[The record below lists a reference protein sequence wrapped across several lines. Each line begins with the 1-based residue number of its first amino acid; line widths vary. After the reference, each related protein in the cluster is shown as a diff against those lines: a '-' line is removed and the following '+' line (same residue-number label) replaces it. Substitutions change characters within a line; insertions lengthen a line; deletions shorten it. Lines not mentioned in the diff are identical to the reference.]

1 MSDDRTKAANLSPAK
16 QALLERMRKRAAPAI
31 TPRIRPRGNCG
42 SAPLSFAQQRM
53 WLIQQL
59 DPESYLYNVPRALLL
74 RGTLDIPAL
83 EAALNAIV
91 QRHAILRTTFPAD
104 ESGQARQA
112 IAAESKLKLAATDL
126 SSTRPDERHAATEK
140 HVLQLSRPPFDLV
153 NGPLLRAHLL
163 RFAEDEHVLALTMHH
178 IISDGW
184 TGGIFFRELG
194 ESYGAQMRG
203 ESASL
208 PELAVQY
215 ADYAVWQHEWMQG
228 AVLEKELEFWSE
240 QLEGA
245 PSAIALPTDRTRPET
260 MNYQGSHRSK
270 AMSAALT
277 TQLKAFCQAEATTL
291 FPLLLAGLNI
301 LLARW
306 SGQQDQIVG
315 TVSANRDQAEI
326 EHLIGCFMNF
336 LPLRSR
342 VAPEESVIEF
352 LRRTRQSVFKSLA
365 HQTCPFE
372 KIVEAVKPQ
381 RSLSAN
387 PLYNVALLVQN
398 YPEMVFRSHQL
409 EARLLQMDYG
419 VAFLDLRFV
428 AEETNG
434 QLTIDCEYNEDLFDS
449 GTIENLLKMY
459 VLILERFVTSPQTRI
474 QDIPLFPELMEQSAA
489 ASKRE
494 LVQTIAIAAT
504 FTAEPLEAPLAF
516 WMKEL
521 GLRAKTRFAL
531 YNQVFQQLLDPAS
544 MVARNSD
551 GFNIVLLRLSDWQGF
566 DEKQTIHAAQ
576 NRIEASAREFIT
588 ALQTAGHRAHSPFW
602 LCICPSERKLTTDA
616 NWAEFLSRTEQTLL
630 SAMSGLPGV
639 HVIPSGEAFTLYP
652 VEEYEDEYSDKLGH
666 IPYTPAFFTALG
678 TTLARRM
685 FSLRTAPKQ
694 VVVLDCDNTLW
705 QGTCAGLAPNAI
717 SVDAPRRALQ
727 EFLLHQSETG
737 KLLCLCS
744 KSAEADVNAVFA
756 QNPNMTLRPEHILTQ
771 RLGVKSI
778 PSGLRELADE
788 LQFGL
793 NSFIFLSSSEQ
804 ECAKART
811 ECPEVLSLTLP
822 GNSEEIP
829 RFLNSVWAFDQAS
842 GSTGAPQIANQNQTV
857 NRIASKLYD
866 IASISRAMEAGRSN
880 PRNQR
885 FVAPRTPV
893 EEMIAG
899 AWAQILKLNRVG
911 VHDNFFELGGHSVL
925 ATQIVARVRRTLGV
939 ELPLRAMFEAPT
951 VATLAQRVEA
961 AQRSG
966 GELLAPQIKRSG
978 KRDRLP
984 LSFAQQRLWFLD
996 QLDPGSPSY
1005 NMPRVLR
1012 MRGKLDVPALHR
1024 AINKI
1029 VERHAT
1035 LRTSFALDGSEP
1047 IQVIAN
1053 QMELSLPV
1061 TDLTYLSE
1069 PQREAQAR
1077 TLAEQEAQHPFD
1089 LSSGPLLRA
1098 QLVLLGPDHSLLFFT
1113 MHHIVSDRWSMGVL
1127 AEELAAHYEAFV
1139 HGVPSPL
1146 PELAIQYCDFAVWQR
1161 EWLQGEV
1168 LQKQLDYWK
1177 EQLAAVPA
1185 ILELPTDHPRP
1196 PVLSVRGATRS
1207 VILSHELIETLTAL
1221 SQNEGVT
1228 LFMTLLAAFQTLLS
1242 RYSGQEDIV
1251 VGSPIANR
1259 SFAEIEP
1266 LIGFFVNT
1274 LALRGDLSGDPT
1286 FRELVTRTK
1295 EVCLRAYA
1303 HQDVPFERLVE
1314 ELQPER
1320 SQSHSPIF
1328 QVMFALQNAP
1338 MRAMELTG
1346 VALERVPVHTNTS
1359 MFDMSWFVNEVP
1371 QGFQLH
1377 VEYATDLFDEATIA
1391 RGITHFKTLLESC
1404 VANPDRRIS
1413 QLKMIG
1419 QGERHKVLVGFNE
1432 TATVFPRS
1440 CIHNLFELSAQR
1452 TPDATALICGAK
1464 RTSYRELNQRANQV
1478 AHYLRKRGVSQETL
1492 VGICVERSSDLL
1504 VGIFGILKA
1513 GGAYVPLDPAYPKDR
1528 LGYILEDSGTSLVL
1542 TQQSLI
1548 ADLPSCHAQLIS
1560 LDSDWSQIA
1569 RESTDDLPKQAQPEN
1584 LAYVLFTSGST
1595 GRPKGVALEHRSA
1608 ATFVQW
1614 AQTVFAPQELAGT
1627 LFCTS
1632 MCFDLSVFEMF
1643 VPLSVGGKVI
1653 MAQDALHLPTLP
1665 AKDEVTLIN
1674 TVPSAIAELLRSGGV
1689 PDSVKVVNLAGE
1701 ALPSAL
1707 VEQIYSSTSA
1717 AKVFNLY
1724 GPTEDTTYST
1734 YTLVARGAA
1743 VTIGKPLTG
1752 TQAYILDKHKNPVP
1766 IGVPGELHLAGG
1778 GLARGYFGRTD
1789 LTAERFVPNPFSD
1802 IRDAR
1807 MYCTGDLCRWLPDGN
1822 IDYLG
1827 RIDHQVKLRGFR
1839 IELGEIE
1846 AVLAKDPSVRQCLVL
1861 AREDQTGLKRLVAYL
1876 VPQKG
1881 VDPNPDNL
1889 VLHLQRSLPDFMVP
1903 TAFVVLASFP
1913 LTPNGKIDCK
1923 ALPAPE
1929 YKRDAGEN
1937 YVAPR
1942 NNIEEKVAAIWAE
1955 VLHLDQ
1961 VSVTSDFFTL
1971 GGHSLLAAQVISRLR
1986 QAFKV
1991 ELPLKAMFESP
2002 KLEILAA
2009 RIQAAKH
2016 GSDVP
2021 PITRISREK
2030 PLPASSAQQRIW
2042 FLDQL
2047 EPGNPAYN
2055 IPWTLKITGAV
2066 NADAIETSLNI
2077 IAGRHEGLRTAFSTV
2092 ADQPF
2097 QVIHDSVRVPF
2108 RRVDVSTLPE
2118 HERDKEAMCVIGEDA
2133 NRPFDLTQA
2142 PLMRC
2147 VLVRV
2152 SDEDS
2157 YLLLNVH
2164 HIVSDRWSMGVLSQ
2178 ELANLYEATIEGK
2191 AADLPLLPLQYAD
2204 YSEWQRECLRG
2215 PVLEKQLSYWTEKLK
2230 DIPPVLEL
2238 PTDRPRQATENSR
2251 GEVAYMTLPLALTD
2265 QLTQL
2270 GRKHGATLF
2279 MTLLAGFQ
2287 ALLSRHS
2294 GQDDI
2299 VVGTAIAN
2307 RTHPDLERVIG
2318 FFLNTLPLRTRLSGD
2333 PSFTEMIERAKATA
2347 LGAYANQDMPFEK
2360 LVEELNPERS
2370 LRHSPLVQA
2379 FFVLQNAPVEAL
2391 QLKGLSLKPV
2401 PSGFKTVKGD
2411 LYLSMHDTQKGLE
2424 SRLEYSVDLFDP
2436 ATMERL
2442 LQHFRVLLEAAVA
2455 NPELKLSH
2463 LPLLTQAERQQLVVE
2478 YNYTAADFPLGQ
2490 TLPHLFS
2497 AQVARTPQAIAV
2509 QFGAEQLTF
2518 AELDA
2523 RSNQLARY
2531 LQERGAGRETHVAL
2545 CLDRSLELV
2554 VALLAVLKAGAAYLP
2569 LDPGYPKDRI
2579 AFIVQDARVPLLVT
2593 QSSLLCNLP
2602 VSPAESNTQV
2612 LSLDAEWTQIAK
2624 LSCEPLASYPAPK
2637 DAAYLLYTSG
2647 STGQPK
2653 GVEIEHLALTN
2664 FLLSMQREPGLE
2676 SHDTLLGVT
2685 TLSFDIA
2692 GLEIYLPL
2700 ITGARLLLASREQ
2713 AGDAHQLSTLLEQ
2726 SAATVMQATPATWR
2740 MLVDSGWM
2748 GRPGFKILCGG
2759 EALPADLANSLRTRC
2774 DSLWNMYGPTETTIW
2789 SSVYRI
2795 TSDMD
2800 AVAPIG
2806 RPIANTQFYVLD
2818 ANRQLTPP
2826 GVPGELYIGGLGL
2839 ARGYFHR
2846 PELTA
2851 EKFVADP
2858 LSAAN
2863 SSRSTSLTRSFGDTH
2878 RLYRTGDL
2886 ARWQADG
2893 QMRYIGRIDNQV
2905 KLRGF
2910 RIELGEI
2917 ETALQQHCSV
2927 QQCLVMAREDTPGQP
2942 RLVAYWTLVSGSQL
2956 SPAEARLHLKKS
2968 LPDYMIPSAF
2978 VEMDAMPLT
2987 PNGKVDRKRLQAPD
3001 YGVGVAAKPAE
3012 GLLTPTE
3019 EVITGIWAEVL
3030 KLTQIGTTDDFFEL
3044 GGHSL
3049 LATQVISRVRQAF
3062 RTDLPVRTLFEASTI
3077 AGLALRVDASVRQ
3090 RRGLATPP
3098 MRRIPRD
3105 KPLPVSFSQQR
3116 LWFLDQLEPGNPLYN
3131 IAYVTRMSGKLN
3143 SQALEKS
3150 LGEIV
3155 RRHESLRTRFQM
3167 HNDEPVQI
3175 VVPQIELRWTHL
3187 DASPFPTIAERESEA
3202 RRLATEE
3209 IQKPFNLVTG
3219 PLLRPVLIKI
3229 GEEDHALILNMH
3241 HIISDRWSLGVLSQE
3256 LAALYEAHLGG
3267 RPVLLP
3273 DLDFQYADYA
3283 AWQREFLSG
3292 EVLDKQLAYWR
3303 LQLEGAPPVLELPTD
3318 RPRKE
3323 TGQFWGAI
3331 HRQPIPEILVKS
3343 LKDLSRTQRGTFF
3356 MTLLAAFQL
3365 FLGRLSGQEDVV
3377 IGTDLANRNQM
3388 EAEKMIGFFVNLL
3401 PMRARFNR
3409 DTTFIEFFQQVREGS
3424 LESMAHQDIPF
3435 DKLIEELRPDRSLT
3449 HNPLVQILF
3458 VMLNTPQL
3466 ATGFGGLKL
3475 GPLGVGSSSR
3485 FDLVLFINTPEAN
3498 PTTMWVYNPNLFDAS
3513 TVARMA
3519 NSYEL
3524 LLDLISG
3531 NPEGTIAY
3539 LFAKLDEAEQQQRNR
3554 EQEEFQKASQE
3565 KLHKIRRKIIEA

>member
-16 QALLERMRKRAAPAI
+16 QALLERMLKRPAPAI
-31 TPRIRPRGNCG
+31 APPIRPRMNCD
-42 SAPLSFAQQRM
+42 SALLSFAQQRM

-74 RGTLDIPAL
+74 RGTLDIAAL

-91 QRHAILRTTFPAD
+91 QRHQILRTTFPAD
-104 ESGQARQA
+104 ESGQPRQA
-112 IAAESKLKLAATDL
+112 ITAESKLKLTSTDF
-126 SSTRPDERHAATEK
+126 SSTPPEQRHATTEK
-140 HVLQLSRPPFDLV
+140 KVLQFSRTPFDLV

-163 RFAEDEHVLALTMHH
+163 RFAADEHVLALTMHH

-208 PELAVQY
+208 GELAVHY
-215 ADYAVWQHEWMQG
+215 ADYAVWQQEWMQG
-228 AVLEKELEFWSE
+228 AVLEKELEFWRK

-245 PSAIALPTDRTRPET
+245 PSSIALPTDRTRPEA

-270 AMSAALT
+270 AMSAELT
-277 TQLKAFCQAEATTL
+277 NQLKAFCQAEATTL
-291 FPLLLAGLNI
+291 FPALLAGLNV

-326 EHLIGCFMNF
+326 ENLIGCFMNF
-336 LPLRSR
+336 LPLRSQ
-342 VAPEESVIEF
+342 VTPEESVVEF
-352 LRRTRQSVFKSLA
+352 LRRTRQSVFESLA

-398 YPEMVFRSHQL
+398 YPEMIFRSNRL

-434 QLTIDCEYNEDLFDS
+434 QLTIDCEYNEDLFDP
-449 GTIENLLKMY
+449 GTIENLLEMY

-474 QDIPLFPELMEQSAA
+474 QDIPLLPELMEQSAA

-494 LVQTIAIAAT
+494 QVQTIAITAT

-521 GLRAKTRFAL
+521 GLRAKARFAP

-551 GFNIVLLRLSDWQGF
+551 GFNIVLLRLSDWQGS
-566 DEKQTIHAAQ
+566 DEKQTIQVAQ
-576 NRIEASAREFIT
+576 SRIEASVREFIG
-588 ALQTAGHRAHSPFW
+588 ALQAAGHKAHSPFL
-602 LCICPSERKLTTDA
+602 LCICPSERKLTANA

-630 SAMSGLPGV
+630 SAMSELPGV
-639 HVIPSGEAFTLYP
+639 HVIPSGEAFGLYP
-652 VEEYEDEYSDKLGH
+652 VEDYEDEYSDKLGH
-666 IPYTPAFFTALG
+666 IPYTPAYFTALG

-705 QGTCAGLAPNAI
+705 QDTCASRPPDSIPVN
-717 SVDAPRRALQ
+717 APRRALQ
-727 EFLLHQSETG
+727 KFFLRQSETG

-756 QNPNMTLRPEHILTQ
+756 QNPNMALRPEHIITQ

-778 PSGLRELADE
+778 PTGLRELADE
-788 LQFGL
+788 LHFSLG
-793 NSFIFLSSSEQ
+793 SFVFVSSSER
-804 ECAKART
+804 ECAETRT
-811 ECPEVLSLTLP
+811 ECPEVLCLTLP
-822 GNSEEIP
+822 GNPEEVP
-829 RFLNSVWAFDQAS
+829 RFLNNVWAFDQTTEP
-842 GSTGAPQIANQNQTV
+842 TGAPQIANQVV
-857 NRIASKLYD
+857 NRVASKLFD
-866 IASISRAMEAGRSN
+866 IASISRAMEAGRSSA
-880 PRNQR
+880 RTQQ
-885 FVAPRTPV
+885 FVAPRTPT

-899 AWAQILKLNRVG
+899 AWAQVLKLDRIG
-911 VHDNFFELGGHSVL
+911 IHDNFFELGGHSVL
-925 ATQIVARVRRTLGV
+925 ATQVVARVRRTLGV

-951 VATLAQRVEA
+951 VAEFAQRVEA

-966 GELLAPQIKRSG
+966 GELLAPQIKRSE
-978 KRDRLP
+978 KRDQLP

-996 QLDPGSPSY
+996 QLEPGSPSY

-1047 IQVIAN
+1047 VQVIAN
-1053 QMELSLPV
+1053 QLELPLPV

-1077 TLAEQEAQHPFD
+1077 TLAEEEAQCPFD

-1098 QLVLLGPDHSLLFFT
+1098 QLIVLELGHYQLFLT

-1168 LQKQLDYWK
+1168 LRKQLDYWK
-1177 EQLAAVPA
+1177 EQLAGVPT
-1185 ILELPTDHPRP
+1185 ILELPTDHSRP
-1196 PVLSVRGATRS
+1196 AVLSVRGATQS
-1207 VILSHELIETLTAL
+1207 VILSHELIEKLTAL
-1221 SQNEGVT
+1221 SQSEGVT
-1228 LFMTLLAAFQTLLS
+1228 LFMTLLSAFQTLLS
-1242 RYSGQEDIV
+1242 RYAGQEDVV

-1286 FRELVTRTK
+1286 FRNVMTRTK

-1303 HQDVPFERLVE
+1303 HQDIPFERLVE

-1338 MRAMELTG
+1338 MKAMELTG
-1346 VALERVPVHTNTS
+1346 LALERIPVYTNTS

-1371 QGFQLH
+1371 QGFLLH
-1377 VEYATDLFDEATIA
+1377 VEYATDLFDEATIV

-1413 QLKMIG
+1413 QLQMLG
-1419 QGERHKVLVGFNE
+1419 EGERRKVLVEFNE
-1432 TATVFPRS
+1432 VAAVLPRI
-1440 CIHNLFELSAQR
+1440 CIHNLFEQNAQKM
-1452 TPDATALICGAK
+1452 PDATALICGEQ
-1464 RTSYRELNQRANQV
+1464 RTSYLELNQRANQV
-1478 AHYLRKRGVSQETL
+1478 AYYLKKRGIGPETP
-1492 VGICVERSSDLL
+1492 VGICVERSLDLL

-1528 LGYILEDSGTSLVL
+1528 LGYILEDSGASLVL

-1548 ADLPSCHAQLIS
+1548 ADLPTCSAEFIS
-1560 LDSDWSQIA
+1560 LDSDWPQIA
-1569 RESTDDLPKQAQPEN
+1569 RESTDDLPDQAQPEN

-1614 AQTVFAPQELAGT
+1614 AQTVFTPQELAGT
-1627 LFCTS
+1627 LFSTS
-1632 MCFDLSVFEMF
+1632 MCFDLSIFEMF

-1653 MAQDALHLPTLP
+1653 IAQDALHLPTLP

-1707 VEQIYSSTSA
+1707 VEQIYASTTA
-1717 AKVFNLY
+1717 EKVYNLY

-1743 VTIGKPLTG
+1743 VTIGKPLTD
-1752 TQAYILDKHKNPVP
+1752 TQAYILDKNKNPVP

-1778 GLARGYFGRTD
+1778 GLARGYFGRPD
-1789 LTAERFVPNPFSD
+1789 LTAERFVPNPFSGM
-1802 IRDAR
+1802 RDSR

-1846 AVLAKDPSVRQCLVL
+1846 AVLAKDPSVRQCLVM
-1861 AREDQTGLKRLVAYL
+1861 AREDQPGLKRLVAYL
-1876 VPQKG
+1876 VPHEG

-1903 TAFVVLASFP
+1903 TAFVVLETFP
-1913 LTPNGKIDCK
+1913 LTPNGKIDRK
-1923 ALPAPE
+1923 ALPPPE
-1929 YKRDAGEN
+1929 YKKDAGEN

-1942 NNIEEKVAAIWAE
+1942 NTIEEKVVAIWSE

-1986 QAFKV
+1986 QAFEV

-2021 PITRISREK
+2021 PITRVSREK

-2055 IPWTLKITGAV
+2055 IPWTLKVTGAV

-2077 IAGRHEGLRTAFSTV
+2077 IAARHEGLRTAFSTV

-2108 RRVDVSTLPE
+2108 QRVDVANFPE
-2118 HERDKEAMCVIGEDA
+2118 HERDAEAMRVIGKDA

-2147 VLVRV
+2147 ILVRV
-2152 SDEDS
+2152 SEEDY

-2191 AADLPLLPLQYAD
+2191 AADLPPLPLQYAD
-2204 YSEWQRECLRG
+2204 YSEWQRECLHG
-2215 PVLEKQLSYWTEKLK
+2215 PALEKQLGYWKEKLK

-2251 GEVAYMTLPLALTD
+2251 GEVAYLTLPLALTD

-2333 PSFTEMIERAKATA
+2333 PSFAEMIERAKETA

-2379 FFVLQNAPVEAL
+2379 FFVLQNAPAEAL
-2391 QLKGLSLKPV
+2391 QLKGLRLKPV

-2442 LQHFRVLLEAAVA
+2442 LQHFRVLLQAAVA
-2455 NPELKLSH
+2455 NPELKLSQ
-2463 LPLLTQAERQQLVVE
+2463 LPLLTESERQQIIVE
-2478 YNYTAADFPLGQ
+2478 HNDTAEDFPLSQ

-2497 AQVARTPQAIAV
+2497 AQAARTPQAIAV

-2545 CLDRSLELV
+2545 CLDRSLDLV
-2554 VALLAVLKAGAAYLP
+2554 VSLLAVLKAGAAYLP
-2569 LDPGYPKDRI
+2569 LDPGYPKDRS
-2579 AFIVQDARVPLLVT
+2579 AFIVQDARVPLLIT
-2593 QSSLLCNLP
+2593 QSSLLSNLP
-2602 VSPAESNTQV
+2602 VSPTESNTQV
-2612 LSLDAEWTQIAK
+2612 LSLDVEWPQIAK
-2624 LSCEPLASYPAPK
+2624 LGSEPLTSYPAPK

-2676 SHDTLLGVT
+2676 SRDTLLGVT

-2700 ITGARLLLASREQ
+2700 ITGARLVLASREQ
-2713 AGDAHQLSTLLEQ
+2713 AGDAHQLSALLEK

-2740 MLVDSGWM
+2740 MLVDSGWT
-2748 GRPGFKILCGG
+2748 GRPDLKILCGG
-2759 EALPADLANSLRTRC
+2759 EALPAELANSLRTRC

-2789 SSVYRI
+2789 SSVYRVA
-2795 TSDMD
+2795 SNLN

-2818 ANRQLTPP
+2818 AHRQLAPT

-2858 LSAAN
+2858 FSSSAPSGI
-2863 SSRSTSLTRSFGDTH
+2863 SSPSRSFGDTR

-2893 QMRYIGRIDNQV
+2893 QLQYIGRIDNQV

-2917 ETALQQHCSV
+2917 ETALQHHCSV
-2927 QQCLVMAREDTPGQP
+2927 QHCLVMAREDTPGQP
-2942 RLVAYWTLVSGSQL
+2942 RLVAYWTLVPGSQL
-2956 SPAEARLHLKKS
+2956 SLAEARLHLKKS
-2968 LPDYMIPSAF
+2968 LPDYMIPTTF

-2987 PNGKVDRKRLQAPD
+2987 PNGKVDRKRLPVPD
-3001 YGVGVAAKPAE
+3001 YGIGAAAKPD
-3012 GLLTPTE
+3012 GGTRTPTE
-3019 EVITGIWAEVL
+3019 EIITGIWAEVL
-3030 KLTQIGTTDDFFEL
+3030 ELSQIGPTDDFFEL

-3062 RTDLPVRTLFEASTI
+3062 RTDLPVRTLFEAPTI
-3077 AGLALRVDASVRQ
+3077 AGLAQRVDTSVGQ
-3090 RRGLATPP
+3090 KSGLEAPP
-3098 MRRIPRD
+3098 MRRVPRN

-3131 IAYVTRMSGKLN
+3131 IAYVTRMTGQLN
-3143 SQALEKS
+3143 PRALEKS
-3150 LGEIV
+3150 LDEVV
-3155 RRHESLRTRFQM
+3155 RRHESLRTKFQM

-3175 VVPQIELRWTHL
+3175 VVPQVELHWTHL
-3187 DASPFPTIAERESEA
+3187 DASPFPTIAEREAEA

-3209 IQKPFNLVTG
+3209 IQKPFNLLTG
-3219 PLLRPVLIKI
+3219 PLLRPALIKI

-3256 LAALYEAHLGG
+3256 LATLYEAHLEG
-3267 RPVLLP
+3267 RPALLP

-3323 TGQFWGAI
+3323 TEQFWGAV
-3331 HRQPIPEILVKS
+3331 HRQPIPENLVNN
-3343 LKDLSRTQRGTFF
+3343 LKALSRSQRGTFF
-3356 MTLLAAFQL
+3356 MALLAAFEL
-3365 FLGRLSGQEDVV
+3365 FLGRTSGKYDIVV
-3377 IGTDLANRNQM
+3377 GTDLANRNQM
-3388 EAEKMIGFFVNLL
+3388 ESEKMIGFFVNLL
-3401 PMRARFNR
+3401 PMRARFTP
-3409 DTTFIEFFQQVREGS
+3409 DTTFIDFFQQVREGS
-3424 LESMAHQDIPF
+3424 LEAMAHQDIPF

-3458 VMLNTPQL
+3458 VMQNTPQL
-3466 ATGFGGLKL
+3466 ATGFGDLKL

-3485 FDLVLFINTPEAN
+3485 FDLVLFINTPETD
-3498 PTTMWVYNPNLFDAS
+3498 PSTLWVYNPNLFDAS

-3519 NSYEL
+3519 NTYEL

-3531 NPEGTIAY
+3531 NPGGTIAY
-3539 LFAKLDEAEQQQRNR
+3539 LFAKLDEAEQRNR
-3554 EQEEFQKASQE
+3554 SEEQEKFQKASQE
-3565 KLHKIRRKIIEA
+3565 KLRKVRRKIIEA

>member
-1 MSDDRTKAANLSPAK
+1 M
-16 QALLERMRKRAAPAI
+16 
-31 TPRIRPRGNCG
+31 
-42 SAPLSFAQQRM
+42 
-53 WLIQQL
+53 
-59 DPESYLYNVPRALLL
+59 
-74 RGTLDIPAL
+74 
-83 EAALNAIV
+83 
-91 QRHAILRTTFPAD
+91 
-104 ESGQARQA
+104 
-112 IAAESKLKLAATDL
+112 
-126 SSTRPDERHAATEK
+126 
-140 HVLQLSRPPFDLV
+140 
-153 NGPLLRAHLL
+153 
-163 RFAEDEHVLALTMHH
+163 
-178 IISDGW
+178 
-184 TGGIFFRELG
+184 
-194 ESYGAQMRG
+194 
-203 ESASL
+203 
-208 PELAVQY
+208 
-215 ADYAVWQHEWMQG
+215 
-228 AVLEKELEFWSE
+228 
-240 QLEGA
+240 
-245 PSAIALPTDRTRPET
+245 
-260 MNYQGSHRSK
+260 
-270 AMSAALT
+270 
-277 TQLKAFCQAEATTL
+277 
-291 FPLLLAGLNI
+291 
-301 LLARW
+301 
-306 SGQQDQIVG
+306 
-315 TVSANRDQAEI
+315 
-326 EHLIGCFMNF
+326 
-336 LPLRSR
+336 
-342 VAPEESVIEF
+342 
-352 LRRTRQSVFKSLA
+352 
-365 HQTCPFE
+365 
-372 KIVEAVKPQ
+372 
-381 RSLSAN
+381 
-387 PLYNVALLVQN
+387 
-398 YPEMVFRSHQL
+398 
-409 EARLLQMDYG
+409 
-419 VAFLDLRFV
+419 
-428 AEETNG
+428 
-434 QLTIDCEYNEDLFDS
+434 
-449 GTIENLLKMY
+449 
-459 VLILERFVTSPQTRI
+459 
-474 QDIPLFPELMEQSAA
+474 
-489 ASKRE
+489 
-494 LVQTIAIAAT
+494 
-504 FTAEPLEAPLAF
+504 
-516 WMKEL
+516 
-521 GLRAKTRFAL
+521 
-531 YNQVFQQLLDPAS
+531 
-544 MVARNSD
+544 
-551 GFNIVLLRLSDWQGF
+551 
-566 DEKQTIHAAQ
+566 
-576 NRIEASAREFIT
+576 
-588 ALQTAGHRAHSPFW
+588 
-602 LCICPSERKLTTDA
+602 
-616 NWAEFLSRTEQTLL
+616 
-630 SAMSGLPGV
+630 
-639 HVIPSGEAFTLYP
+639 
-652 VEEYEDEYSDKLGH
+652 
-666 IPYTPAFFTALG
+666 
-678 TTLARRM
+678 
-685 FSLRTAPKQ
+685 
-694 VVVLDCDNTLW
+694 
-705 QGTCAGLAPNAI
+705 
-717 SVDAPRRALQ
+717 
-727 EFLLHQSETG
+727 
-737 KLLCLCS
+737 
-744 KSAEADVNAVFA
+744 
-756 QNPNMTLRPEHILTQ
+756 
-771 RLGVKSI
+771 
-778 PSGLRELADE
+778 
-788 LQFGL
+788 
-793 NSFIFLSSSEQ
+793 
-804 ECAKART
+804 
-811 ECPEVLSLTLP
+811 
-822 GNSEEIP
+822 
-829 RFLNSVWAFDQAS
+829 
-842 GSTGAPQIANQNQTV
+842 
-857 NRIASKLYD
+857 
-866 IASISRAMEAGRSN
+866 
-880 PRNQR
+880 
-885 FVAPRTPV
+885 
-893 EEMIAG
+893 
-899 AWAQILKLNRVG
+899 
-911 VHDNFFELGGHSVL
+911 
-925 ATQIVARVRRTLGV
+925 
-939 ELPLRAMFEAPT
+939 
-951 VATLAQRVEA
+951 
-961 AQRSG
+961 
-966 GELLAPQIKRSG
+966 
-978 KRDRLP
+978 
-984 LSFAQQRLWFLD
+984 
-996 QLDPGSPSY
+996 
-1005 NMPRVLR
+1005 
-1012 MRGKLDVPALHR
+1012 
-1024 AINKI
+1024 
-1029 VERHAT
+1029 
-1035 LRTSFALDGSEP
+1035 
-1047 IQVIAN
+1047 
-1053 QMELSLPV
+1053 
-1061 TDLTYLSE
+1061 
-1069 PQREAQAR
+1069 
-1077 TLAEQEAQHPFD
+1077 
-1089 LSSGPLLRA
+1089 
-1098 QLVLLGPDHSLLFFT
+1098 
-1113 MHHIVSDRWSMGVL
+1113 
-1127 AEELAAHYEAFV
+1127 
-1139 HGVPSPL
+1139 
-1146 PELAIQYCDFAVWQR
+1146 
-1161 EWLQGEV
+1161 
-1168 LQKQLDYWK
+1168 
-1177 EQLAAVPA
+1177 
-1185 ILELPTDHPRP
+1185 
-1196 PVLSVRGATRS
+1196 
-1207 VILSHELIETLTAL
+1207 
-1221 SQNEGVT
+1221 
-1228 LFMTLLAAFQTLLS
+1228 
-1242 RYSGQEDIV
+1242 
-1251 VGSPIANR
+1251 
-1259 SFAEIEP
+1259 
-1266 LIGFFVNT
+1266 
-1274 LALRGDLSGDPT
+1274 
-1286 FRELVTRTK
+1286 
-1295 EVCLRAYA
+1295 
-1303 HQDVPFERLVE
+1303 
-1314 ELQPER
+1314 
-1320 SQSHSPIF
+1320 
-1328 QVMFALQNAP
+1328 
-1338 MRAMELTG
+1338 
-1346 VALERVPVHTNTS
+1346 
-1359 MFDMSWFVNEVP
+1359 
-1371 QGFQLH
+1371 
-1377 VEYATDLFDEATIA
+1377 
-1391 RGITHFKTLLESC
+1391 
-1404 VANPDRRIS
+1404 
-1413 QLKMIG
+1413 
-1419 QGERHKVLVGFNE
+1419 
-1432 TATVFPRS
+1432 
-1440 CIHNLFELSAQR
+1440 FELSAQR

-1548 ADLPSCHAQLIS
+1548 ADLPTCHAQLIS

-1717 AKVFNLY
+1717 EKVFNLY

-1743 VTIGKPLTG
+1743 VTVGKPLTG

-1778 GLARGYFGRTD
+1778 GLARGYFGRAD

-1913 LTPNGKIDCK
+1913 LTPNGKIDRK

-2047 EPGNPAYN
+2047 DPGNPAYN

-2097 QVIHDSVRVPF
+2097 QVIHDSVCVPF

-2118 HERDKEAMCVIGEDA
+2118 HERDEEAMCVIGEDA
-2133 NRPFDLTQA
+2133 NRSFDLTQA
-2142 PLMRC
+2142 PLLRC

-2333 PSFTEMIERAKATA
+2333 PSFAEMIERTKETA

-2379 FFVLQNAPVEAL
+2379 FFVLQNAPVEVL

-2424 SRLEYSVDLFDP
+2424 CRLEYSVDLFDP

-2442 LQHFRVLLEAAVA
+2442 LQHFRVLLVAAVA
-2455 NPELKLSH
+2455 NPELKLSR
-2463 LPLLTQAERQQLVVE
+2463 LPLLTQAENQQLIIE
-2478 YNYTAADFPLGQ
+2478 CNATAVDFPLSQ
-2490 TLPHLFS
+2490 TVAHLFS
-2497 AQVARTPQAIAV
+2497 AQVARAPQAIAV

-2545 CLDRSLELV
+2545 CLDRSLDLV
-2554 VALLAVLKAGAAYLP
+2554 VSLLAVLKTGAAYLP

-2612 LSLDAEWTQIAK
+2612 LSLDAEWPQIAN
-2624 LSCEPLASYPAPK
+2624 LGSEPLASHPAPK

-2664 FLLSMQREPGLE
+2664 FLLAMQREPGLE
-2676 SHDTLLGVT
+2676 SRDTLLGVT

-2700 ITGARLLLASREQ
+2700 ITGARLVLASREQ

-2740 MLVDSGWM
+2740 MLVDSGWT
-2748 GRPGFKILCGG
+2748 GRPGLKILCGG

-2789 SSVYRI
+2789 SSVYRV
-2795 TSDMD
+2795 TSDLD

-2839 ARGYFHR
+2839 ARGYFQR

-2858 LSAAN
+2858 FSAG
-2863 SSRSTSLTRSFGDTH
+2863 TSPTRSFGDRR

-2893 QMRYIGRIDNQV
+2893 QMQYIGRIDNQV

-2917 ETALQQHCSV
+2917 EAALQHHCSV

-2942 RLVAYWTLVSGSQL
+2942 RLVAYWTLVPGSHL
-2956 SPAEARLHLKKS
+2956 SPAEARIHLRKS

-2987 PNGKVDRKRLQAPD
+2987 PNGKVDRKRLPAPD

-3030 KLTQIGTTDDFFEL
+3030 KLTQIATTDDFFEL

-3049 LATQVISRVRQAF
+3049 LATQVISRIRQAF
-3062 RTDLPVRTLFEASTI
+3062 RTDLPVRTLFEAPTI
-3077 AGLALRVDASVRQ
+3077 TGLAQRVDASVRQ
-3090 RRGLATPP
+3090 KSGLEAPP
-3098 MRRIPRD
+3098 MRRVPRD

-3131 IAYVTRMSGKLN
+3131 IAYVTRMAGKLN
-3143 SQALEKS
+3143 PQALEKS
-3150 LGEIV
+3150 LSEIV
-3155 RRHESLRTRFQM
+3155 RRHESLRTKFQM

-3175 VVPQIELRWTHL
+3175 VVPQVELSWTHL
-3187 DASPFPTIAERESEA
+3187 DASPFPTIDEREAEA

-3209 IQKPFNLVTG
+3209 IQKPFNLATG

-3229 GEEDHALILNMH
+3229 GDEDHALILNMH

-3256 LAALYEAHLGG
+3256 LATLYEAHVEN
-3267 RPVLLP
+3267 RPAELP
-3273 DLDFQYADYA
+3273 ELEFQYADYA

-3303 LQLEGAPPVLELPTD
+3303 KELEGAPAVLELPTD

-3323 TGQFWGAI
+3323 TEQFWGAV
-3331 HRQPIPEILVKS
+3331 HRQPIPEDLVKG
-3343 LKDLSRTQRGTFF
+3343 LKALSRTQRGTFF
-3356 MTLLAAFQL
+3356 MALLAIFEL
-3365 FLGRLSGQEDVV
+3365 FLGRLSGQGDIVV
-3377 IGTDLANRNQM
+3377 GTDLANRNQL

-3401 PMRARFNR
+3401 PMRARFTP
-3409 DTTFIEFFQQVREGS
+3409 DTTFVDFFQQVREGL

-3435 DKLIEELRPDRSLT
+3435 DKLIEELRPDRNLT
-3449 HNPLVQILF
+3449 HNPLVQVLF
-3458 VMLNTPQL
+3458 VMQNTPQT
-3466 ATGFGGLKL
+3466 APAFGGLKL
-3475 GPLGVGSSSR
+3475 GPLGVGGSSR
-3485 FDLVLFINTPEAN
+3485 FDLVLFINTPETS
-3498 PTTMWVYNPNLFDAS
+3498 PSTMWVYNPNLFDAS
-3513 TVARMA
+3513 TIARMA
-3519 NSYEL
+3519 NTYEL
-3524 LLDLISG
+3524 LLSLASA
-3531 NPEGTIAY
+3531 NPESKIAS
-3539 LFAKLDEAEQQQRNR
+3539 LFSALDNAEQERRNK
-3554 EQEEFQKASQE
+3554 EQEQFQKTGLD
-3565 KLHKIRRKIIEA
+3565 KLRKSRRKAIEV